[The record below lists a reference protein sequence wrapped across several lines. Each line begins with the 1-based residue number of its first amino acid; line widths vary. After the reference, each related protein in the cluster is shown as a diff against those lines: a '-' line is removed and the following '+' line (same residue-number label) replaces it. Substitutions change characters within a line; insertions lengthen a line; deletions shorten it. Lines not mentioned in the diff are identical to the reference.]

1 MEEEFWLYQE
11 MLRREEELMRKIEQ
25 EDEKEL
31 EIRED

>member
-11 MLRREEELMRKIEQ
+11 MFRREEELMRKIEQ
-25 EDEKEL
+25 EDEEEL

>member
-31 EIRED
+31 EIMED

>member
-31 EIRED
+31 EIREY